1 MPVTVIETEEPRP
14 GIVLVRLNRPD
25 VLNAITAELIQ
36 GLRDVL
42 RGIRDDSWVRA
53 VVLTGA
59 GRGFCAGLDLH
70 GYGDLPGTPAAGEGI
85 PQSGLRG
92 QRHVSELVEDFRA
105 VRAPII
111 AAVNGPAAGA
121 GLSISLLCDL
131 RLAAESASFHA
142 SFIRRGLSSCDV
154 GISWLLP
161 RAIGFARAADL
172 LLTGGSVD
180 ARDAERIGLVSAV
193 VPDEKLLDAALE
205 RATAIAQLSPF
216 GVWQTKELL
225 WANQEVAGLRAAVAL
240 EDRTQVLAGMTEDHR
255 EAVAA
260 FLEKRP
266 AAYRDR

>member
-1 MPVTVIETEEPRP
+1 MADTVIEIEEPRP
-14 GIVLVRLNRPD
+14 GIRLIRLNRPE

-36 GLRDVL
+36 RLRDVL
-42 RGIRDDSWVRA
+42 RGIQDDARVRA

-59 GRGFCAGLDLH
+59 GRAFCAGLDLN
-70 GYGDLPGTPAAGEGI
+70 GYGDLPGSPEHGEGG

-92 QRHVSELVEDFRA
+92 QRHVSELVEDFRR

-131 RLAAESASFHA
+131 RLAARSASFHA
-142 SFIRRGLSSCDV
+142 SFIRRGLSGCDIGV
-154 GISWLLP
+154 SWLLP

-172 LLTGGSVD
+172 LLTGGSLD
-180 ARDAERIGLVSAV
+180 AAQAERIGLVSAV
-193 VPDEKLLDAALE
+193 VPDEELLDAALE
-205 RATAIAQLSPF
+205 RASAIVELSPF

-225 WANQEVAGLRAAVAL
+225 WANQEVGGLRAAVAL
-240 EDRTQVLAGMTEDHR
+240 EDRTQALAGMTEDHR
-255 EAVAA
+255 EAVGA

-266 AAYRDR
+266 ATYRDR